1 VTTRRL
7 IVAIGIFV
15 AAVAAPSAAGGG
27 PGVWTQISSGS
38 QENIDE
44 VGLARTGDGVLHVVW
59 RRKNGVNDDLVHS
72 AVSPSG
78 AVVGSPVPI
87 VSGWAGV
94 TNASLVVAGDGALR
108 VLFSGLRSADIN
120 DPYASGTVYSATAT
134 AAGTSWALA
143 GEGAA
148 HSSAYASDLVGA
160 AVADDGSIVTDWAT
174 TFGTQIHLGL
184 DPSAPNQTLQ
194 TSCCGY
200 QTTAA
205 TDGAT
210 GEVYAAWYSNA
221 SDGQGTY
228 AQRVS
233 PSLGPKLQAPGS
245 VTTFNGAPS
254 SIGADQLTAIS
265 GRVGAGGVYEAY
277 GSGYPTAQ
285 TVDLWQ
291 VGSAAPAAAVK
302 AAGARHVALGK
313 GPGGRLWVM
322 WDRNGQIYAART
334 NRAASR
340 IGAPLAVRPPPQTG
354 TIFKVQGDGALG
366 PLDLFTL
373 VQLSS
378 GSHST
383 WHTQVLQRLSVTA
396 TPRSFKA
403 KKGAKIVVRV
413 ADVGDPVAG
422 AKVTLGSK
430 QARTDA
436 QGRATFKIGP
446 GRARKLTATAVASA
460 YRRASVTVRA
470 R

>member
-1 VTTRRL
+1 VRRL
-7 IVAIGIFV
+7 IVVVGLV
-15 AAVAAPSAAGGG
+15 LAAPVAAPSATAA
-27 PGVWTQISSGS
+27 WTQISSGP
-38 QENIDE
+38 QQNIDE
-44 VGLARTGDGVLHVVW
+44 LGLARTGDGVLHVVW
-59 RRKNGVNDDLVHS
+59 RRKNGTNDDLVHS
-72 AVSPSG
+72 AVSPAG
-78 AVVGSPVPI
+78 ATVGSPVPI
-87 VSGWAGV
+87 VSNWAGT
-94 TNASLVVAGDGALR
+94 TNASLVVGADGTLR

-120 DPYASGTVYSATAT
+120 DPYASGTVYSATAP
-134 AAGTSWALA
+134 ALGTSWALV
-143 GEGAA
+143 GNGAA

-160 AVADDGSIVTDWAT
+160 AVAGDGSIVTDWAT
-174 TFGTQIHLGL
+174 TFGTQVHLGL
-184 DPSAPNQTLQ
+184 DPDVPNQTLQ

-205 TDGAT
+205 TDAAT

-265 GRVGAGGVYEAY
+265 GRIGAGGVYEAY
-277 GSGYPTAQ
+277 GAGYPTAQ

-291 VGSAAPAAAVK
+291 IGSAAPAIAVK
-302 AAGARHVALGK
+302 GAGARHVAVGK
-313 GPGGRLWVM
+313 GPEGRLWLM
-322 WDRNGQIYAART
+322 WDRNGVIYAART
-334 NRAASR
+334 NRSASR
-340 IGAPLAVRPPPQTG
+340 IGAPLAVKPPPQTG

-373 VQLSS
+373 VQLSN

-383 WHTQVLQRLSVTA
+383 WHTQVLQRLTVSA
-396 TPRSFKA
+396 APRSFKA
-403 KKGAKIVVRV
+403 KKGAKVVVRV
-413 ADVGDPVAG
+413 TDVGDPIAG
-422 AKVTLGSK
+422 AKVTLGGK
-430 QARTDA
+430 QATTDA
-436 QGRATFKIGP
+436 QGRATFTIGP
-446 GRARKLTATAVASA
+446 GRARTMTATAVASA